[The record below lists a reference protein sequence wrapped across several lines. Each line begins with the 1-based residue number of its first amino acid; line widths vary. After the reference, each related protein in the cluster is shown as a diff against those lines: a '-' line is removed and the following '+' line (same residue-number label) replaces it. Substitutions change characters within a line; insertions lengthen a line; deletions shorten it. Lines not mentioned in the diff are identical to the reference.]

1 MKFGISLT
9 FSNPRETFIP
19 YSRLMESQIA
29 QSVLAEE
36 VGFDHVWVA
45 EHHGSEHYFPAAMS
59 TLAVLAT
66 RTRRVRLG
74 SYIVVMPLYHPIL
87 IAEQA
92 AIVDL
97 LSGGRLELGLGIGNF
112 QDEFEAFGISR
123 KERGSR
129 MEEGLQVIAGLWEQK
144 NFSFSGK
151 HFNLKN
157 FSLVPRPVQPKAP
170 IWMAGNA
177 PRAIDRAARFG
188 YHLAGSGT
196 GFDLYDQKLREH
208 GRDPGQF
215 NKSMIVCM
223 LLAKTREEAWRRA
236 GPAMLNFLSYYKAE
250 FDRHPDFEMFRKK
263 PGGYFGVDPLPDP
276 RDVESLKKL
285 NFLGSPFI
293 VGTPDDALEA
303 FAKVQQLGITHP
315 VLSQHFGGMDPAYSE
330 DTIRLMGQ
338 AVIPAYRD
346 RSTG

>member
-1 MKFGISLT
+1 MRFGISLT
-9 FSNPRETFIP
+9 FSNPKETFIP

-29 QSVLAEE
+29 QSVLAED

-74 SYIVVMPLYHPIL
+74 SYIVVMPLYHPIH

-97 LSGGRLELGLGIGNF
+97 LSNGRLELGLGIGNF

-177 PRAIDRAARFG
+177 PRAIDRASRFG

-196 GFDLYDQKLREH
+196 GFDLYEQKLREH

-223 LLAKTREEAWRRA
+223 LLANTREEAWRRA
-236 GPAMLNFLSYYKAE
+236 GPAMLSFLGYYKAE

-263 PGGYFGVDPLPDP
+263 PGGYFGVDPLPDS

-293 VGTPDDALEA
+293 IGTPDDALEA
-303 FAKVQQLGITHP
+303 CGRIQQLGITHP

-338 AVIPAYRD
+338 AVIPAFRD
-346 RSTG
+346 R